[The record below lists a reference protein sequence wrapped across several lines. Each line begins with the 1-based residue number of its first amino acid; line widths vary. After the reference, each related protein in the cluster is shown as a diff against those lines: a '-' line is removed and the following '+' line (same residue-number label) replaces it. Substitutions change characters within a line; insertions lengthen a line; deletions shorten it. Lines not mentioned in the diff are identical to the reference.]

1 MDIRASIEKAVETI
15 SQDKAQEI
23 ALGKVPGANA
33 SHVVKC
39 KTDTENGRPVYEVEI
54 VYNTMEYDFE
64 IDAATGTILEMD
76 ADRND

>member
-1 MDIRASIEKAVETI
+1 M
-15 SQDKAQEI
+15 
-23 ALGKVPGANA
+23 
-33 SHVVKC
+33 VKC